1 MVGRETTEVVMGRP
15 RGSKYFDM
23 VNTGDVFGGWT
34 VTGTPFMDK
43 SQAKVECK
51 CECGIQNPVRIDRLI
66 NGKTTQ
72 CRKCGI
78 GSTQTLRSF
87 SNKSHL
93 YSARAGQEYR
103 LNESNFSE
111 SFSLQSNSCA
121 LTAEAISV
129 SNAAPVAYDGSK
141 GLTPDNTILVS
152 QTISEQM
159 GSMDAKTFIGL
170 CQTVANNAIP
180 PAETKKRNVSIKDFF
195 DKREQQ

>member
-1 MVGRETTEVVMGRP
+1 MGRP
-15 RGSKYFDM
+15 KGSKYFDM
-23 VNTGDVFGGWT
+23 VNAGDIFGGWT

-43 SQAKVECK
+43 SLAKVECK
-51 CECGIQNPVRIDRLI
+51 CECGTQSNVRIDRLVKH
-66 NGKTTQ
+66 NTTQ
-72 CRKCGI
+72 CRKCGV
-78 GSTQTLRSF
+78 GSTSTLRSF

-93 YSARAGQEYR
+93 YSARRGQEYK
-103 LNESNFSE
+103 LSETNLSE
-111 SFSLQSNSCA
+111 SFSLQGNSCA
-121 LTAEAISV
+121 LTGDRITV
-129 SNAAPVAYDGSK
+129 SNAAPVAYDASK

-159 GSMDAKTFIGL
+159 AGMDAKSFIGL